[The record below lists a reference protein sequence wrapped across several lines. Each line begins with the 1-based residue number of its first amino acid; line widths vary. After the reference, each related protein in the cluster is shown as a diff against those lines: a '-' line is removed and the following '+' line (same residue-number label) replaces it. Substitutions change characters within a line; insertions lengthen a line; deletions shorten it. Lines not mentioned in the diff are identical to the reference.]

1 MRDVEPILGIVTLQI
16 DAGPSRQLPERYVAD
31 HLQHGFALTGHAAQ
45 GVTVD
50 RTFVLVRAEGAM
62 AEWGYVA
69 ASRAQTETR
78 LCAVG
83 PEIEPEGARRLDPP
97 WTRPLAD
104 ALSRSAAERTAA
116 EQAGVRR
123 LAPFQPEIER
133 LEIQLDS
140 RAEQLRATE
149 AELSRLGRFGGGPRH
164 GELREAVSVQRHA
177 VRELQA
183 ELRALARDDARVRP
197 ASAERA
203 WSRAYEQP
211 VRQAPSRGM
220 GLGL

>member
-1 MRDVEPILGIVTLQI
+1 MGERR
-16 DAGPSRQLPERYVAD
+16 ARARPSTRS
-31 HLQHGFALTGHAAQ
+31 
-45 GVTVD
+45 
-50 RTFVLVRAEGAM
+50 LV
-62 AEWGYVA
+62 
-69 ASRAQTETR
+69 
-78 LCAVG
+78 
-83 PEIEPEGARRLDPP
+83 
-97 WTRPLAD
+97 D

-123 LAPFQPEIER
+123 QALFQPEIER
-133 LEIQLDS
+133 LQIQLHS

-149 AELSRLGRFGGGPRH
+149 GELSRLGWFARGPRH
-164 GELREAVSVQRHA
+164 GELREAISVQRHA

-183 ELRALARDDARVRP
+183 ELRALAPDDARVRP

-203 WSRAYEQP
+203 WSRAHEQP